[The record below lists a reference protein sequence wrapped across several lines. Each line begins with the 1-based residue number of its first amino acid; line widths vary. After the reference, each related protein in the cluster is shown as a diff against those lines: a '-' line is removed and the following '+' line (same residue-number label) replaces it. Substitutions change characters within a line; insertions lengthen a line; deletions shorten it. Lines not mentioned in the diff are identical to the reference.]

1 MMYLS
6 RFLLVLSFLGPW
18 GNPFFDHI
26 VPAAFFAEK
35 RSHYT
40 IDKRDIT
47 PWKKIKDLTKK
58 HPYKQKNEQQNK
70 ILIQIFAGFKKGGI
84 KLLKKQ
90 TGQNRIEKIF
100 FSRPGYSW
108 SHRPWMA
115 NGLWCGHRCHLSAWQ
130 KPAYPSFQ
138 SGHAGP
144 VCRIRKK
151 HRREILLGNYSRD
164 GKTGSGMP
172 DRQIV
177 EVPETGKDGA

>member
-6 RFLLVLSFLGPW
+6 RFLFVLSFLGPW

-70 ILIQIFAGFKKGGI
+70 ILIQIF
-84 KLLKKQ
+84 
-90 TGQNRIEKIF
+90 

-115 NGLWCGHRCHLSAWQ
+115 DGLWCGDRCHLFAWPE
-130 KPAYPSFQ
+130 PAHFALQ
-138 SGHAGP
+138 SGHAGY
-144 VCRIRKK
+144 VCCFRKK
-151 HRREILLGNYSRD
+151 NHREILLGNYSRD